1 MPGGLVMD
9 SVIGALLSIGL
20 SGIGC
25 LISIVMMWTAYAG
38 EMANISDPEKKE
50 ELAAAQMKQ
59 RTLISLELPATVV
72 LFSFVLWFI
81 AVSKEE
87 LTDDLYIAA
96 CLNMGVSGFIVA
108 ISEGY
113 HVRVNTKAIF
123 EDPELWGKSI
133 VCMTV
138 AQVAVLWSFA
148 IAFLT
153 LSRYEG
159 TLTDLVEP
167 NYITMVASVGSLIA
181 VFSMT
186 KASLKDFPKKIMLS
200 LPGLFISMIGFLL
213 AYAVM
218 ISLF

>member
-1 MPGGLVMD
+1 MGKITD
-9 SVIGALLSIGL
+9 
-20 SGIGC
+20 
-25 LISIVMMWTAYAG
+25 T
-38 EMANISDPEKKE
+38 KKRE
-50 ELAAAQMKQ
+50 ELAEAQMKQ

-72 LFSFVLWFI
+72 LFSFALWFI

-87 LTDDLYIAA
+87 LADDLYIAA

-108 ISEGY
+108 IAEGY

-138 AQVAVLWSFA
+138 AEVAVLWSFA

-159 TLTDLVEP
+159 TVTNLLEP
-167 NYITMVASVGSLIA
+167 NYITMVASVGSLVA
-181 VFSMT
+181 VLLMT
-186 KASLKDFPKKIMLS
+186 KASLEDFTKKIMLS
-200 LPGLFISMIGFLL
+200 MPGLFISMIGFGL

-218 ISLF
+218 VPLF